1 MSDVVL
7 EIRKMRRLRTIP
19 VLVGLVLAVAALSSA
34 SLFSGT
40 ARETFDDPAASPWA
54 ALLLSYTMMAAMTS
68 PLLAAVLAS
77 RQTDI
82 EHSGNG
88 WVLAAGAGRT
98 PGRLCAA
105 KLLTLAFTLAPA
117 IALQT
122 AAVVAIGVLA
132 GIRVPIDPIPWIA
145 YTGLLF
151 VLDVVFCGLHILL
164 AARVENQLVSVGVGV
179 LGSFLAVF
187 SLLLPAAVS
196 RAIPWG
202 YYAVISQ
209 AGQEGDS
216 VGYVQAP
223 YPWIIGFVALAALV
237 IAVGI
242 RRLDPIGA

>member
-1 MSDVVL
+1 MSGVRL
-7 EIRKMRRLRTIP
+7 EMRKMRRLRTFPI
-19 VLVGLVLAVAALSSA
+19 LVGLVLAVSALSSA

-40 ARETFDDPAASPWA
+40 ARESFDDPAASPWA

-68 PLLAAVLAS
+68 PLLTAVLAS

-98 PGRLCAA
+98 PGQLCGA
-105 KLLTLAFTLAPA
+105 KLRALAIILAPA

-122 AAVVAIGVLA
+122 AAVVAIGVVA
-132 GIRVPIDPIPWIA
+132 GISVPIDPVPWIA
-145 YTGLLF
+145 YTVLLY

-196 RAIPWG
+196 RVIPWG

-209 AGQEGDS
+209 ASQSGDA
-216 VGYVQAP
+216 VAYVQAP
-223 YPWIIGFVALAALV
+223 YAWITGFVLLAAFV